1 MVRFDISGPG
11 ASMSGETLRRD
22 RRGRG
27 VEGATRVEEGG
38 EERPLVLLHRIGKGR
53 GRCAIVYARV
63 PPYRT
68 HRIHSRIPTTYT
80 RSQLNETCWRDA
92 WYTHRNALVFLLLAN
107 PLPDPSLCFFVRAK
121 IINGEGPGSLR
132 PTPECQFLDNDE
144 VCTSGPP
151 LRPVQ
156 RSYATRVARLCASFL
171 SSFVCTSLFRRGV
184 LMRLRMFGYVG
195 HNGTDHE
202 RCAYIIEYIWLFP
215 RYREKSRIQ
224 CSFEVSTVTE

>member
-1 MVRFDISGPG
+1 
-11 ASMSGETLRRD
+11 MSGETLRRD

-132 PTPECQFLDNDE
+132 PTPGVSVPWQWRSLHLGPTSSPRPKI
-144 VCTSGPP
+144 VCYTR
-151 LRPVQ
+151 RPSLCLVFVLVRLYQ
-156 RSYATRVARLCASFL
+156 PFQTRCLNAIA
-171 SSFVCTSLFRRGV
+171 
-184 LMRLRMFGYVG
+184 YVWIHWG
-195 HNGTDHE
+195 
-202 RCAYIIEYIWLFP
+202 
-215 RYREKSRIQ
+215 
-224 CSFEVSTVTE
+224 